1 MRPSGNVGETLDLFQ
16 QHPAADGGLE
26 QREAVREVL
35 DLLTADQRSVLLL
48 RVLKLQ
54 TSQATNT
61 AAANTSSSASAML
74 SGLLS
79 GWANPS
85 TTIPTPA
92 AVAANGTIA
101 TPAPAPV
108 TAATVSNAIKVGG
121 GTAGGWGGIQNDPA
135 NKVATKAPAPP
146 AVKAPAPAPVVAK
159 PVLGPDFSAFN
170 QAPAPAP
177 APAPVKA
184 TAAPIWGANGENFA

>member
-1 MRPSGNVGETLDLFQ
+1 MDRRIIMGV
-16 QHPAADGGLE
+16 AAIGG
-26 QREAVREVL
+26 A
-35 DLLTADQRSVLLL
+35 VLLL

-79 GWANPS
+79 GWANPA
-85 TTIPTPA
+85 TTVPTPA

-101 TPAPAPV
+101 TPAP
-108 TAATVSNAIKVGG
+108 TVGHAIKVG
-121 GTAGGWGGIQNDPA
+121 TASAGGWGGIQNEPT
-135 NKVATKAPAPP
+135 NKVTTKAPAPP

-170 QAPAPAP
+170 PAPAPAP

-184 TAAPIWGANGENFA
+184 TAAPIWGANGEDFAS